1 MDDFLH
7 KSWLFDI
14 YGNLLKENQKKV
26 YEYHILDDLSFN
38 EIGEE
43 LGLTRQDCHD
53 LFNRA
58 DKKLMELES
67 KLNLKNKFLS
77 IEEYAQKINKLSTDK
92 EIKSLS
98 NKIIKL
104 IKTEENNG

>member
-1 MDDFLH
+1 MDDFLN
-7 KSWLFDI
+7 KSILFDI

-26 YEYHILDDLSFN
+26 YEYHIIDDLSFN

-53 LFNRA
+53 LYTRA
-58 DKKLMELES
+58 DKKLSELED
-67 KLNLKNKFLS
+67 KLRLKNKFLS
-77 IEEYAQKINKLSTDK
+77 IEDCANKINKLSNDK

-104 IKTEENNG
+104 TKNGGE

>member
-53 LFNRA
+53 LYNRA

-98 NKIIKL
+98 NEIIKL